1 MSMSVNRI
9 IFFTGKGGTGKS
21 VISAATSL
29 LLSELGYDT
38 LIISS
43 DPAHSL
49 SDAFQVSVDRD
60 ITRIRDNLYALN
72 VDPVKEAAQHY
83 GVLMDYIASIFRSRG
98 IDEIIAYELAA
109 MPGMTGIATI
119 LKLDEIIEKHS
130 FDCIVVDMVPSG
142 EALRFLYIPALM
154 GKISRRVLKL
164 VSPIASMSKI
174 LEPVVGV
181 PAPDRESID
190 KGLEIVDRIERIK
203 NYILNHDVTSVRLVT
218 NPDSFSINNT
228 RRTYIQAVLY
238 GLNPDLIVVNKVF
251 PKVLKDTYLS
261 EWVDAQAKL
270 IVELEDTFYP
280 LPIRRLKLF
289 DRELKG
295 IELLLE
301 AAKEVYGDDDPASV
315 FYKDVGIEV
324 HHKDGELEIIFP
336 VRYVGKEDLD
346 IERIGDELLVTLYT
360 DMGPT
365 TLVIPLPAITYKMR
379 LIRAK
384 LINDR
389 LHLIFMEERGNDEQ

>member
-1 MSMSVNRI
+1 MSVDRI
-9 IFFTGKGGTGKS
+9 LFFTGKGGTGKS

-49 SDAFQVSVDRD
+49 SDAFQTTVNRD

-72 VDPVKEAAQHY
+72 VDPVKEAAEHY

-98 IDEIIAYELAA
+98 VDELIAYELAA

-119 LKLDEIIEKHS
+119 LKLDEVIHGQGFE
-130 FDCIVVDMVPSG
+130 CIVVDMVPSG

-154 GKISRRVLKL
+154 GKISRRILKL
-164 VSPIASMSKI
+164 ASPIASMSKL
-174 LEPVVGV
+174 LEPVVGL

-190 KGLEIVDRIERIK
+190 KGIELVERIDRIK
-203 NYILNHDVTSVRLVT
+203 GLLLDHNVTSVRLVT

-228 RRTYIQAVLY
+228 RRTYIQTLLY
-238 GLNPDLIVVNKVF
+238 GLNPDLIIVNKVL
-251 PKVLKDTYLS
+251 PDSLENTYLS
-261 EWVDAQAKL
+261 GWLSTQERLLNDMESIFHPV
-270 IVELEDTFYP
+270 
-280 LPIRRLKLF
+280 PIRRLRLF

-295 IELLLE
+295 IDMLME
-301 AAKEVYGDDDPASV
+301 AAREIYGEDDPSKV
-315 FYKDVGIEV
+315 FYRGGGIEV
-324 HHKDGELEIIFP
+324 RHGDGELEIVYPIRH
-336 VRYVGKEDLD
+336 VDRDEIE

-379 LIRAK
+379 LAK
-384 LINDR
+384 ARLINNR
-389 LHLIFMEERGNDEQ
+389 LHLIFIEEDGADAG